1 MRVARL
7 KGSGMEEVSEERR
20 LFREAA
26 DLAIRLQSDAGNPVS
41 VDMVRA
47 WISRSPAHEAAW
59 AKVAAI
65 HGMTGQ
71 ILTKRKR
78 AAQRESLGLTRRNL
92 MVGGAIGL
100 GAVATGSQFLPG
112 LLLKTRADVITA
124 TAELKRVP
132 LPDGSTVTM
141 GPDSAIGF
149 RFGEAR
155 RDIDLLSGMAYFE
168 VMKDPGRPF
177 AVNTG
182 GLSVT
187 ALGTAFDVSS
197 DAGVV
202 SVSVDHGLVEA
213 LAPGLSASGAER
225 LGDGQWLSFDLSS
238 HNVNRGEREPLQI
251 AAWRNGMI
259 VAEKETVSAL
269 VAKIARWQAGQVVIA
284 DPFLGSR
291 LVSGVFDLG
300 DPLRA
305 LDAVVRPFGA
315 KVRKITSFVTII
327 SPV

>member
-1 MRVARL
+1 
-7 KGSGMEEVSEERR
+7 MEEVSEERR

-26 DLAIRLQSDAGNPVS
+26 DLAIRLQNDAGNPVS
-41 VDMVRA
+41 GDMLRA

-65 HGMTGQ
+65 HGMTGK
-71 ILTKRKR
+71 ILNDRKR

-92 MVGGAIGL
+92 MIGGAIGL
-100 GAVATGSQFLPG
+100 GAMAAGSPFLPG
-112 LLLKTRADVITA
+112 VLVKARADVITA

-132 LPDGSTVTM
+132 LPDGSMVTM

-149 RFGEAR
+149 HFSYDR
-155 RDIDLLSGMAYFE
+155 RNIDLLSGMAYFE
-168 VMKDPGRPF
+168 VMKDPARPF
-177 AVNTG
+177 AVHAG
-182 GLSVT
+182 ALSVT
-187 ALGTAFDVSS
+187 ALGTAFDLSS

-213 LAPGLSASGAER
+213 RAPGLSPSGAER
-225 LGDGQWLSFDLSS
+225 LGEGQWLSFDLSS
-238 HNVNRGEREPLQI
+238 HSVNRGAREPFQI
-251 AAWRNGMI
+251 AAWRTGMI

-269 VAKIARWQAGQVVIA
+269 VARISRWQEGQVVIA

-305 LDAVVRPFGA
+305 LNAVVRPFGA
-315 KVRKITSFVTII
+315 RVRKITPFVTVI
-327 SPV
+327 SAV